1 MTEKFVKNFLEHNKF
16 NVEKIEECETKTPD
30 FFAKFDFENYIIEV
44 KDKNDSDEL
53 KQDLGKMDEGQ
64 MLNIEFDLQNTG
76 TIDKIISK
84 AKAQIKQIA
93 ENEDDIFRVIWFHSS
108 AIHNEAYK
116 EQIITSLYGT
126 VVLWDLNSDKDV
138 GKCYYFNNSKFF
150 RYRNEIDAVI
160 VADDKSAQLCLN
172 TFTPRY
178 EQIKQSELVKVFKEG
193 TLDPFQEEVEK
204 RGYVADTDIDRR
216 DIKEVLNYVDSK
228 YCTNFKIFPMKYY
241 SGMMT
246 IFPN

>member
-1 MTEKFVKNFLEHNKF
+1 MSEEFVKNILVSNGFEVK
-16 NVEKIEECETKTPD
+16 KIEESGTKTPD
-30 FFAKFDFENYIIEV
+30 FFAKFNNENYIIEV

-53 KQDLGKMDEGQ
+53 KKDLEKIDEGQ
-64 MLNIEFDLQNTG
+64 ILDIEFDLQNTG

-93 ENEDDIFRVIWFHSS
+93 ENDDDIFRVIWFHSS
-108 AIHNEAYK
+108 AIHYEAYK

-172 TFTPRY
+172 TFSPRY

-193 TLDPFQEEVEK
+193 TLDPFQEEAKK
-204 RGYVADTDIDRR
+204 RGYVADTDLDRR

-246 IFPN
+246 VFTN